1 MQKKL
6 FQLERIDTRNNKELV
21 DKPFA
26 KIDTEV
32 KRIDMIIKAV
42 QDKQREN
49 YSGAISRIK
58 TLEMHID

>member
-6 FQLERIDTRNNKELV
+6 VQLERIDTRNNKELV